1 MIANEIKSG
10 WMAFSSMWEDGRDWP
25 SAAHDSLLNLFFALQ
40 YSLAKELNALRLD
53 DAPWQGF
60 WSAKNRF
67 FTQPVEA
74 PLRASPSLT
83 S

>member
-1 MIANEIKSG
+1 MT
-10 WMAFSSMWEDGRDWP
+10 FSSIREDGRGWP
-25 SAAHDSLLNLFFALQ
+25 GAARDGLLNLFFAF
-40 YSLAKELNALRLD
+40 YGSLAKELNALRFD

-67 FTQPVEA
+67 FTQTVKA

>member
-1 MIANEIKSG
+1 MR
-10 WMAFSSMWEDGRDWP
+10 EDGRGWP
-25 SAAHDSLLNLFFALQ
+25 GAARDGLLNLFFAF
-40 YSLAKELNALRLD
+40 YGSLAKELNALRLD

-67 FTQPVEA
+67 FTQTVKA